1 MKKLFVGIIS
11 LLFVAQSLLA
21 QPIIGVS
28 STAASSSASA
38 PLTYINAIKRAGGV
52 PLVIPM
58 TTDTVQL
65 NAVLNTITGLV
76 MTGGEDVNPLKY
88 YGEEPHPRMGEIA
101 PERDAFDYI
110 LIQMAVKKG
119 IPVLG
124 ICRGMQMLNVAL
136 GGSLIQDIPSQ
147 VKGSMVDHRQE
158 APSSCATHSITIE
171 KGSLLHNI
179 LKKDVTAVNSFHH
192 QAVKKAAPSLKVTAV
207 AKDGV
212 VEAIEGK
219 ENNMRVLGLQFH
231 PEGFAAHGECE
242 FSPIF
247 EWLVNEAK
255 ITPLNL

>member
-1 MKKLFVGIIS
+1 MKKFALGILS
-11 LLFVAQSLLA
+11 LLFVFQSMMA

-28 STAASSSASA
+28 SVSSSSSASA
-38 PLTYINAIKRAGGV
+38 PLTYINAIRNAGGI

-65 NAVLNTITGLV
+65 NAILNTITGLV
-76 MTGGEDVNPLKY
+76 MTGGEDVNPLPY
-88 YGEEPHPRMGEIA
+88 YGEEPHPKMGEIA
-101 PERDAFDYI
+101 PERDAFDYT

-124 ICRGMQMLNVAL
+124 ICRGMQMLNVAM

-158 APSSCATHSITIE
+158 APNYCATHTIIIQ
-171 KGSLLHNI
+171 KKSLLYDLLQTESI
-179 LKKDVTAVNSFHH
+179 AVNSFHH
-192 QAVKKAAPSLKVTAV
+192 QAVKKTAPSLKVIAV

-212 VEAIEGK
+212 VEAIEGTGK
-219 ENNMRVLGLQFH
+219 VRALGLQFH
-231 PEGFAAHGECE
+231 PEAFASRGECE

-255 ITPLNL
+255 ISVLPL